1 MMVLLTTLAVA
12 LGSALLPLINIEIYL
27 GGLSGASGVADV
39 AGWGAVL
46 VAAVAALGQTVGKV
60 VWYEVARRGIDTEW
74 ARKKMASPKV
84 RGPYE
89 RWTARIE
96 GRPWYA
102 GLIIFVAAS
111 AGIPPLLV
119 MAAVAGAL
127 KMPLWVF
134 VPTVLLGRAL
144 RFYLIIVGVDL
155 LLH

>member
-1 MMVLLTTLAVA
+1 MILLLTTFAVA

-39 AGWGAVL
+39 GGWGALVVAL
-46 VAAVAALGQTVGKV
+46 VAAAGQTAGKV
-60 VWYEVARRGIDTEW
+60 VWYEVARRGVDTDW
-74 ARKKMASPKV
+74 ARKKMSAPKV
-84 RGPYE
+84 QATYA
-89 RWTARIE
+89 RWAARIE

-102 GLIIFVAAS
+102 GLIIFIAAS
-111 AGIPPLLV
+111 AGIPPLLI

-134 VPTVLLGRAL
+134 VPTVLVGRAV
-144 RFYLIIVGVDL
+144 RFYLIIVGVDF